1 MYSRLRGKNLRR
13 HRRYKVSAGLMQV
26 SWVDMSGN
34 AKAARTR
41 ILNISE
47 DGMSLLLPEAAMPLR
62 IRFQSDRYNVKGLG
76 IIRYC
81 KSAGPSFIVG
91 VQFTEDL
98 HWSPPEDEVSEPI
111 PLCGA
116 DSVTVSRDPR

>member
-1 MYSRLRGKNLRR
+1 MYSQLKTENLRR
-13 HRRYKVSAGLMQV
+13 HRRYKVRSGLMQV
-26 SWVDMSGN
+26 SWVNMSGN

-62 IRFQSDRYNVKGLG
+62 IRFQSDRYNVMGLG
-76 IIRYC
+76 AVRYC
-81 KSAGPSFIVG
+81 KSAGPGFVIG
-91 VQFTEDL
+91 VQFLENL

-116 DSVTVSRDPR
+116 DSVTVRRDPR